1 VFDRLQALQSSVQ
14 HLKAVASE
22 IDLADYTSSAYPSE
36 WTIADTFSHL
46 GSGAVIGKRGF
57 EDSIA
62 HRDRDADFNQSVWA
76 EWNAKNPS
84 DQVSDCLVSDAAYLA
99 CLEDATDD
107 QRAAFQM
114 KMGPFAFDFDGLVG
128 LRLGEHVLHTWD
140 VEVPFH
146 PDATLSNDAAN
157 AILDGIQFIAS
168 RTAKPTSNDT
178 DITIRT
184 SDPIRDFTLDLDV
197 DSAELIEKSHEGAA
211 DLEIPAES
219 LVRLIYGR
227 LDEEHTPESVS
238 GDVVDFLRSV
248 YPGF

>member
-1 VFDRLQALQSSVQ
+1 MFDRLQALRNSVQ
-14 HLKAVASE
+14 HLRAIASE
-22 IDLADYTSSAYPSE
+22 IDRADYTSSAYPSE

-46 GSGAVIGKRGF
+46 GSGAVIGKRSF
-57 EDSIA
+57 EDSVA
-62 HRDRDADFNQSVWA
+62 HRDSDADFNQSVWA
-76 EWNAKNPS
+76 EWNAKGPS
-84 DQVSDCLVSDAAYLA
+84 DQVSDCLVSDAAYLS
-99 CLEDATDD
+99 CLEETTED

-114 KMGPFAFDFDGLVG
+114 KMGPFAFNFDGLVG

-146 PDATLSNDAAN
+146 PDAKLPNDAAN

-168 RTAKPTSNDT
+168 RTAKPPGNAR

-184 SDPIRDFTLDLDV
+184 SNPVRDFTLILGV

-211 DLEIPAES
+211 ELEIPAES

-227 LDEEHTPESVS
+227 LDEEHTPESVR